1 MSDLATETLAFT
13 NRFFADLQEAGIR
26 YCILR
31 NADEVEQGD
40 AHDIDMTVDDTRQAE
55 AETIMFRAAA
65 NAGWLPQMQ
74 MGSMKQPFTIKCYNF
89 YKVLP
94 ATGELVLVHIDFF
107 PSYAWRSYELLDN
120 AALLSN
126 IDTNH
131 RYHRLDTATEAVTKL
146 FVRLLYNG
154 RVKEKYKASVQLVY
168 QQQQAEVTGI
178 MQRFLSEPLARSI
191 AEDAANGNWESI
203 DARRKEIAADVT
215 RHARRRKGL
224 YTTYLLRKA
233 LHRAAPI
240 VAIQGTDGSGKTT
253 IIEQLQH
260 VLGNTFSDNTFT
272 CYHWRPGF
280 LFPETKRNAD
290 GSVVD
295 ASQPHAQKPRGFFG
309 SLLRLGAFAADYILG
324 YWCKAYV
331 QAAQGHLVIFD
342 RYYYDF
348 YLDKQRYRMTMPNAV
363 LRLVQCFIPEPDI
376 TFVLVGDAATIYARK
391 KEIPQE
397 EVQAQIDR
405 LQAIKHRFAN
415 PVTIDVNQPIPAVV
429 NAVGTAI
436 MEHLNRRHG

>member
-1 MSDLATETLAFT
+1 MDSAAESLPFIE
-13 NRFFADLQEAGIR
+13 NFFRRLGEHGIA

-31 NADEVEQGD
+31 NADEVARGD
-40 AHDIDMTVDDTRQAE
+40 AHDIDMTVENARRRE
-55 AETIMFRAAA
+55 AVADLLAAA
-65 NAGWLPQMQ
+65 EQEGWKPQMF
-74 MGSMKQPFTIKCYNF
+74 MGSVGDAVNIKCFNF
-89 YKVLP
+89 YKQTASGLQL
-94 ATGELVLVHIDFF
+94 AHFDFF
-107 PSYAWRSYELLDN
+107 PTYSWNGYELLSN
-120 AALLSN
+120 AELLAGA
-126 IDTNH
+126 DTEGLY
-131 RYHRLDTATEAVTKL
+131 RSPAPAVEAVTKL
-146 FVRLLYNG
+146 FIRLLFNG
-154 RVKEKYKASVQLVY
+154 YIKTKYVPAVRAAFAAHREAALRCM
-168 QQQQAEVTGI
+168 GH
-178 MQRFLSEPLARSI
+178 FLSS
-191 AEDAANGNWESI
+191 AEAERVYADVIGDRTAAIEE
-203 DARRKEIAADVT
+203 RRKSIIADIART
-215 RHARRRKGL
+215 ARRRKGS
-224 YTTYLLRKA
+224 YRCYLLRKF
-233 LHRAAPI
+233 LRRAAPI
-240 VAIQGTDGSGKTT
+240 IAFQGTDGSGKST
-253 IIEQLQH
+253 IIENLPK
-260 VLGNTFSDNTFT
+260 LLANTYNEGLTH

-280 LFPETKRNAD
+280 LIPEAKRNAD
-290 GSVVD
+290 GSVAD

-309 SLLRLGAFAADYILG
+309 SLLRLGVFAADYILG

-331 QAAQGHLVIFD
+331 QAAKGHLVIFD

-405 LQAIKHRFAN
+405 LQALQHRFAN